1 MILQGSFGQWGFFK
15 LFIIFGCAGSSLLYM
30 GFSLVVVSRNFSFQ
44 CPLLLRSRDS
54 RAHGPQNFGHMG
66 SVVVALKLSCPVACE
81 IFSDQGAGI
90 EPISPTLAVK
100 FFTTGPPGRSWLV
113 FLMLGF

>member
-66 SVVVALKLSCPVACE
+66 SVVVAHGLLLQVMWDLS
-81 IFSDQGAGI
+81 
-90 EPISPTLAVK
+90 SPTRDRPRILCIARWILNCW
-100 FFTTGPPGRSWLV
+100 T
-113 FLMLGF
+113 LGKS